1 MNTLSKAK
9 RVLEDVLDRIFPKQ
23 RVLLTERI
31 RNLLRHHPLR
41 IVDVGGAMGPDERW
55 RALGPGLCRFVTFEP
70 DLRSFDGL
78 VVDPSGRHA
87 TLSVALADAPGE
99 RMLHLTQG
107 AFASSLYPP
116 NADILKDFAV
126 WPWYKSAGQRA
137 IKVDTLDRCLTDHPD
152 WRPDYL
158 KIDAEGA
165 DLDILIGAV
174 GCLPE
179 VLALQVEV
187 AFIER
192 NIGTP
197 LQPNIDLWLR
207 TNGFVLHRLVREHW
221 VRANALF
228 GATSQPQLVWAD
240 ALYLRDRNSIL
251 AMLAKADDA
260 QRTLTLTRMVVVLL
274 VYGAH
279 DYALDLVEAARAAEG
294 GADSDLVDDLRLAIT
309 GSVIPVWPFLL
320 RGGVALLLALAV
332 ATLLLPFGRRGRN
345 VGGAV
350 IAKQAA
356 PLFHAAY
363 RSAARSGIGRSCIAD
378 PS

>member
-1 MNTLSKAK
+1 M
-9 RVLEDVLDRIFPKQ
+9 
-23 RVLLTERI
+23 
-31 RNLLRHHPLR
+31 
-41 IVDVGGAMGPDERW
+41 
-55 RALGPGLCRFVTFEP
+55 
-70 DLRSFDGL
+70 
-78 VVDPSGRHA
+78 
-87 TLSVALADAPGE
+87 
-99 RMLHLTQG
+99 TQG

-116 NADILKDFAV
+116 NAEILKGFAV
-126 WPWYKSAGQRA
+126 WPWYESAGQRA

-165 DLDILIGAV
+165 DLDILRGAES
-174 GCLPE
+174 CLPE

-197 LQPNIDLWLR
+197 LQPAIDLWLR
-207 TNGFVLHRLVREHW
+207 AKGFVPHQLVREHW
-221 VRANALF
+221 VRANGLF
-228 GATSQPQLVWAD
+228 GAASQPQLVWAD
-240 ALYLRDRNSIL
+240 VFYLRDRGSFF

-260 QRTLTLTRMVVVLL
+260 QRGLTLTRMIAVLL
-274 VYGAH
+274 AYGAH
-279 DYALDLVEAARAAEG
+279 DYALELVEVARAEGVAE
-294 GADSDLVDDLRLAIT
+294 SDLVNDLRLAIT
-309 GSVIPVWPFLL
+309 GSVIPLWPFLL
-320 RGGVALLLALAV
+320 RGVVALLLALAMGI
-332 ATLLLPFGRRGRN
+332 LLLPFGRRGRN

-363 RSAARSGIGRSCIAD
+363 RAAARGGLGRSCIPD